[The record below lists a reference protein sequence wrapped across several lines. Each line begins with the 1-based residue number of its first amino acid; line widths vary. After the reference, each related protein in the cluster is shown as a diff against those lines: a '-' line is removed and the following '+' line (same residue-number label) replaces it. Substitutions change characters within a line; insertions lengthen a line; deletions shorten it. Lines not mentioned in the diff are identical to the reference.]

1 MLREYFKVELNST
14 KETTRDMGISN
25 ILAALLCAFQ
35 ILEVGAGTTFN
46 VDERDFLNA
55 LYSVLQRLY
64 EQPRHPRLEFK
75 DYLALLKVLDIVFL
89 HRKQLSGETVNA
101 FIKRLSI
108 LQMHMMPNVQAP
120 LLFLIKQILNRYPSA
135 RSQMLEI
142 ESDAIGGG
150 FGITPTMSMYR
161 AELNDP

>member
-1 MLREYFKVELNST
+1 M
-14 KETTRDMGISN
+14 
-25 ILAALLCAFQ
+25 
-35 ILEVGAGTTFN
+35 GAGTTFN

-64 EQPRHPRLEFK
+64 EQPRHPRLEMK

-108 LQMHMMPNVQAP
+108 L
-120 LLFLIKQILNRYPSA
+120 
-135 RSQMLEI
+135 
-142 ESDAIGGG
+142 
-150 FGITPTMSMYR
+150 
-161 AELNDP
+161 